1 MSLLKGKTSYEAFI
15 DEFHLGQ
22 DNRLSIAYL

>member
-1 MSLLKGKTSYEAFI
+1 MSLLKGKTPYKAFT

-22 DNRLSIAYL
+22 DNRLSIAHL